1 MQLIELLKKV
11 FQIYAERKDW
21 FLQLMGQHLI
31 LSLVTIALA
40 AVIGLLLGILIA
52 EKGRLAPAV
61 LTITNVLYTIP
72 AISLLGILIP
82 FTGIGNK
89 TAIIAITLYG
99 LMPMVRNTYTG
110 IRGVDQDIILA
121 ARGMGSTPRQIMF
134 RIKLPLAMS
143 VIIAGLRN
151 VVVMTFSVTA
161 IAAFIG
167 AGGLGAAV
175 YRGISVYNPALT
187 FAGSILIAALA
198 LVCDLILGQIEKR
211 LKKRESC

>member
-1 MQLIELLKKV
+1 MQFLELLSQV
-11 FQIYAERKDW
+11 FHIYAQRKDW
-21 FLQLMGQHLI
+21 FLQLIGQHLV

-40 AVIGLLLGILIA
+40 GGIGLLLGILIA
-52 EKGRLAPAV
+52 EKGKLAPAV
-61 LTITNVLYTIP
+61 LTITNILYTIP

-89 TAIIAITLYG
+89 TAVIAITLYG

-121 ARGMGSTPRQIMF
+121 ARGMGSTDRQIMF

-175 YRGISVYNPALT
+175 YRGISIYNPPLT

-198 LVCDLILGQIEKR
+198 LVCDLILGRIEKR